1 MTLQSFVNKIYSTC
15 TNEHLKSP
23 CCICILSAFL
33 IIIIGLAVSAGVCF
47 QIYTCPIELIDAIIV
62 LGISLGLSLIV
73 FVIIPCA
80 FTCLINAIYPP
91 EPPPLPIPRHARMS
105 FQQYYTRKN

>member
-1 MTLQSFVNKIYSTC
+1 MTLQSFLNKEYSDC
-15 TNEHLKSP
+15 HNHHIKNP
-23 CCICILSAFL
+23 CCICILSAFI
-33 IIIIGLAVSAGVCF
+33 IIIIGLAVSATFCF
-47 QIYTCPIELIDAIIV
+47 QNYKCPNELIDTIIV
-62 LGISLGLSLIV
+62 VGISLGLSLIV

-80 FTCLINAIYPP
+80 IGCLINAIYPP